1 MEAYPALKSELLSGS
16 SVSNAGAS
24 TYYPGI
30 QNYMD
35 WLMYK
40 QGVPADQTKQVFI
53 NRVDNSFLQ
62 TLNIKVVAGR
72 LFSKE
77 FPSDTLNSVILNEEA
92 VKDFGFASPEDAVG
106 KNIAATRSN
115 GEVLFPIV
123 GVVKN
128 FHFEGLQ
135 NDIKSFGFLLNRGTS
150 YNYVIAHADGGKVK
164 EALARISA
172 IWKKLNPN
180 EPFEYSF
187 LDQDFQKNYASDER
201 LASIISYFTII
212 AIMISCLGLF
222 GLSTFTVEQRTK
234 EIGIRKVLGANVST
248 IFGMLSRDFLILVS
262 LAVLIAAP
270 LGWYAMNKWLENFA
284 YRTDVNWMIFA
295 ITIVIV
301 VVIAFAT
308 ISFQSIKAALSNP
321 VKNLRT
327 E

>member
-1 MEAYPALKSELLSGS
+1 M
-16 SVSNAGAS
+16 
-24 TYYPGI
+24 
-30 QNYMD
+30 
-35 WLMYK
+35 
-40 QGVPADQTKQVFI
+40 
-53 NRVDNSFLQ
+53 
-62 TLNIKVVAGR
+62 
-72 LFSKE
+72 
-77 FPSDTLNSVILNEEA
+77 
-92 VKDFGFASPEDAVG
+92 
-106 KNIAATRSN
+106 
-115 GEVLFPIV
+115 LFPIV

-135 NDIKSFGFLLNRGTS
+135 NDIKSFGFLLNRGTY
-150 YNYVIAHADGGKVK
+150 YNYVIAHAEGGKVK
-164 EALARISA
+164 EALAQISA
-172 IWKKLNPN
+172 SWKKLNPN

-248 IFGMLSRDFLILVS
+248 IVGMLSRDFLILVS